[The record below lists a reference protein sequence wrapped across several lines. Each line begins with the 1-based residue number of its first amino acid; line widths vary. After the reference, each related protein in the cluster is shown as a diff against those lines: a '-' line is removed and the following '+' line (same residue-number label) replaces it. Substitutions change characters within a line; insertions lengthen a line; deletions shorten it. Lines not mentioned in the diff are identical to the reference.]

1 MSFGTK
7 GCMYNCGDTCTGE
20 CIKPEE
26 KTARKYNS
34 PIIQEL
40 MDEITPEEMQATE
53 VRMLQE
59 LIHKQED
66 LDPEFNEIIS
76 ENFWDLVD
84 NESPY
89 CPVCDACGEEGCCSA
104 TACEQHPDGSY
115 CATYLKDLKFGYRMN
130 KFFENEIA
138 DYLSPYAKEKYNDEW
153 NRIYDEIYGNNK

>member
-1 MSFGTK
+1 M
-7 GCMYNCGDTCTGE
+7 
-20 CIKPEE
+20 EE
-26 KTARKYNS
+26 QKENSTSNKTARKYNS

-84 NESPY
+84 SESPY
-89 CPVCDACGEEGCCSA
+89 CPVCDACGEDGCCSA
-104 TACEQHPDGSY
+104 INCEQDPNGHY
-115 CATYLKDLKFGYRMN
+115 CGTYLKDLKFSYRMD
-130 KFFENEIA
+130 KWVA
-138 DYLSPYAKEKYNDEW
+138 DNLYHKMPKELQAEYDLAWDKIWDET
-153 NRIYDEIYGNNK
+153 YEEK